1 MSKLSKTNAIIQHST
16 IRNLEIDRLWK
27 LSNRHIVKELIDHG
41 MKDEIGTFIKDMGDR
56 QQYAARD
63 VLQWLGY

>member
-1 MSKLSKTNAIIQHST
+1 MTYFESAKGVMIT
-16 IRNLEIDRLWK
+16 RDRAF
-27 LSNRHIVKELIDHG
+27 KELIDHG
-41 MKDEIGTFIKDMGDR
+41 MKDEIDTFIKDMGDR